1 MAHRN
6 TEIAMAKLTQR
17 IKSAAARR
25 KLRKKTTVAK
35 QIGKK
40 ALKAGLVAGGVV
52 AAQVVVR
59 EVAARRGIKGAV

>member
-1 MAHRN
+1 MGK
-6 TEIAMAKLTQR
+6 IAQR
-17 IKSAAARR
+17 IKSAASKR
-25 KLRKKTTVAK
+25 KLRRKATVAR

>member
-1 MAHRN
+1 
-6 TEIAMAKLTQR
+6 MAKLTQR
-17 IKSAAARR
+17 IKAAAAKR
-25 KLRKKTTVAK
+25 KLRKKTTVAR

-40 ALKAGLVAGGVV
+40 ALKAGLVAGSVV

>member
-1 MAHRN
+1 MAR
-6 TEIAMAKLTQR
+6 LTQR
-17 IKSAAARR
+17 IKSAAAKRR
-25 KLRKKTTVAK
+25 LRKKTTVAK